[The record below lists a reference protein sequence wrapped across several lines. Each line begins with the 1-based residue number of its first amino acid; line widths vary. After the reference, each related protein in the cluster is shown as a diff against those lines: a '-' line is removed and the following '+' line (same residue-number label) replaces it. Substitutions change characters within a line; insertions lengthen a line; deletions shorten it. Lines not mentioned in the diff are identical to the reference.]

1 MRKSAF
7 IAVLLSLV
15 SLTAMAQDAGTR
27 KKELGLMIS
36 ESNFGIR
43 YKTGSE
49 NMLVRLTLFPVSGSS
64 STMKPDQDTRNIL
77 NNFGIGFGAGFEKR
91 KAVAHGLYMYIGPEF
106 TGRYYH
112 SSSINKSADTRY
124 SQNGFSAGLGCV
136 MGFHY
141 GITEKINIS
150 SEIIPYISYYYT
162 KESSSYDEID
172 GENITTGFRYGLNDY
187 SINLTVSF
195 NL

>member
-7 IAVLLSLV
+7 IALLLSFVTL
-15 SLTAMAQDAGTR
+15 SSMAQDDGAR

-43 YKTGSE
+43 YKTGNE
-49 NMLVRLTLFPVSGSS
+49 NMLARFTLFSVSGSS
-64 STMKPDQDTRNIL
+64 SVMKPNPDTKNL
-77 NNFGIGFGAGFEKR
+77 SNNFGIGFGAGIEKR
-91 KAVAHGLYMYIGPEF
+91 RPVSDGLYLYIGPELF
-106 TGRYYH
+106 GRYTG
-112 SSSINKSADTRY
+112 SLNKTKPASTEYR
-124 SQNGFSAGLGCV
+124 QNGFSAGLGCV

-141 GITEKINIS
+141 GITDKICIS

-162 KESSSYDEID
+162 KESMSYDEID
-172 GENITTGFRYGLNDY
+172 GENISSGFRYGLNDY
-187 SINLTVSF
+187 SINLTVSV

>member
-7 IAVLLSLV
+7 IAVLLFFATLV
-15 SLTAMAQDAGTR
+15 SVAQDTGSR

-36 ESNFGIR
+36 ESSFGIR

-64 STMKPDQDTRNIL
+64 SSMKPDPDTRNIL
-77 NNFGIGFGAGFEKR
+77 NNFGLGFGAGFEKR
-91 KAVAHGLYMYIGPEF
+91 KAVADGLYMYIGPEF
-106 TGRYYH
+106 TGQYHH

-124 SQNGFSAGLGCV
+124 SQNGISAALGCV

-162 KESSSYDEID
+162 KESTSYDEID
-172 GENITTGFRYGLNDY
+172 GEKINTGFRYGLNDY
-187 SINLTVSF
+187 SINLTVS
-195 NL
+195 LTL

>member
-7 IAVLLSLV
+7 IAVLLSFVTLA
-15 SLTAMAQDAGTR
+15 SMAQDAGAT

-43 YKTGSE
+43 YKTGTE
-49 NMLVRLTLFPVSGSS
+49 NMLVRLTLFSVNGAT
-64 STMKPDQDTRNIL
+64 STMQTNPDRKDIS

-91 KAVAHGLYMYIGPEF
+91 KPVTDGLYLYIGPELF
-106 TGRYYH
+106 GRYTHTGQKSKPVSNNY
-112 SSSINKSADTRY
+112 SS
-124 SQNGFSAGLGCV
+124 NGISAGLGCV

-141 GITEKINIS
+141 GITDKINIS
-150 SEIIPYISYYYT
+150 SEIIPYISYYYS
-162 KESSSYDEID
+162 KESMSQNETD
-172 GENITTGFRYGLNDY
+172 GVYKYSGFKYGLNDY